1 MIFCT
6 IAESQCDGF
15 HSWCLQFV
23 VSGYFS
29 ADRRFLDH
37 HECVVFGG
45 YFFSFD
51 IKKQAARRHPFF
63 LFTQQQLLTTE
74 YTQLGLGRPRVA
86 LVVAS
91 LLFHCSI
98 FRDGDNQC

>member
-1 MIFCT
+1 M
-6 IAESQCDGF
+6 
-15 HSWCLQFV
+15 
-23 VSGYFS
+23 VSILGVYS
-29 ADRRFLDH
+29 LSFLDISLLTDDSLIITN
-37 HECVVFGG
+37 VLFLGDI
-45 YFFSFD
+45 FFPLD
-51 IKKQAARRHPFF
+51 IEASGAAPPFF